1 MKIPAFLKPT
11 VVAATFLLLAS
22 GCVYSNVQVPLD
34 ENYDKTQLGTKVGRA
49 SNHTVMWLVAWGDG
63 GTQAA
68 AKNGDIKVIQHA
80 DRHVFLVLFGLY
92 TKATTVLY
100 GE

>member
-1 MKIPAFLKPT
+1 MKTRSLMKSAVIAGL
-11 VVAATFLLLAS
+11 FLLAT

-63 GTQAA
+63 GTAA
-68 AKNGDIKVIQHA
+68 EAKDGDIKVIQHA